1 MEGEVANDDADG
13 ILSGAPGWAGGDDGA
28 PSKGDDGRDGCL
40 SAERSIVTGMC
51 VCCMRE

>member
-1 MEGEVANDDADG
+1 MEGEVANDAEDDFLA
-13 ILSGAPGWAGGDDGA
+13 GWAGGEDGV
-28 PSKGDDGRDGCL
+28 PGRGDDGRDGCF